1 MGPGNSLS
9 PRGGGGGGG
18 GGQGQRMGR
27 CPPPPRGGGGGGG
40 GGGRAATASPPP
52 PPPPRPPPGGGRGE
66 LVQGSVRERINPSLR
81 TAQNQRVHIVRAF
94 VGVHHFQIHQ
104 VAGHTKLVADAV
116 AAHHVARQAG
126 NVQRLAAAVAL
137 DDGGA
142 FHAGRARVLHAAEL

>member
-1 MGPGNSLS
+1 MNSCGLLYKRRKRPKTLKIGADGPGN
-9 PRGGGGGGG
+9 PPPPGGGGGGE
-18 GGQGQRMGR
+18 
-27 CPPPPRGGGGGGG
+27 
-40 GGGRAATASPPP
+40 GGRSGTTYAPLPPL
-52 PPPPRPPPGGGRGE
+52 PRPLSREGRGE
-66 LVQGSVRERINPSLR
+66 LVQGSVRERSNPSLR

-137 DDGGA
+137 
-142 FHAGRARVLHAAEL
+142 